1 MNLTLKRALKI
12 AIPALAIS
20 LSSSGAY
27 ADCSATFANPAYHP
41 HKNTLHLP
49 LVKLLDDSTDQS
61 NFVAGELRL
70 YFRGS

>member
-41 HKNTLHLP
+41 HNNSLQIP
-49 LVKLLDDSTDQS
+49 LDIL
-61 NFVAGELRL
+61 
-70 YFRGS
+70 